1 MNSRTKKLTMV
12 AMVCAIAYAV
22 MFVVRI
28 KMFGFLTYDP
38 KDVVITIAGFILG
51 PFSAFVSSVI
61 VGTIEMFTVSDTGVI
76 GLIINIL
83 STASFACIA
92 SYIYKKKHTIVGA
105 VIGLL
110 VGSLVMT
117 AVMILWNYLLTPIY
131 MGMPRQ
137 AVVDMI
143 LPILLPFN
151 LLKCGINSAITML
164 IYKPIVKALRKT
176 NLIEKSKENLTSKAS
191 SRAIIIISLILL
203 ATCVLFVLQLNG
215 II

>member
-76 GLIINIL
+76 GLIMNIL

-92 SYIYKKKHTIVGA
+92 SYI
-105 VIGLL
+105 
-110 VGSLVMT
+110 
-117 AVMILWNYLLTPIY
+117 
-131 MGMPRQ
+131 
-137 AVVDMI
+137 
-143 LPILLPFN
+143 
-151 LLKCGINSAITML
+151 
-164 IYKPIVKALRKT
+164 
-176 NLIEKSKENLTSKAS
+176 
-191 SRAIIIISLILL
+191 
-203 ATCVLFVLQLNG
+203 
-215 II
+215 